1 MKSLIAGNI
10 KTILDKKGYKQK
22 AIAARAGY
30 DEKVF
35 SAMLRGRKC
44 IYDYDV
50 AILAK
55 ALEVSP
61 NELFK
66 QQ

>member
-1 MKSLIAGNI
+1 MKSEIAGNI
-10 KTILDKKGYKQK
+10 RHILESKGYKQK

-30 DEKVF
+30 TAQTF
-35 SAMLRGRKC
+35 SAILCGRKC

-50 AILAK
+50 ARIAK
-55 ALEVSP
+55 ALGVSP
-61 NELFK
+61 NDLF